1 MRSPAHSARLPL
13 GAAPSRSELRH
24 AAASGRVR
32 RPVRGTYVRADVKSP
47 WSRDYYAHP
56 GADALWQ
63 GLTAAAAVLPP
74 GAALADESAA
84 YVWCGWWPRTPTPS
98 MVVPHGTVPLRREG
112 LRCRGAA
119 LPAGDIVLVS
129 HLPVTSAQRTAI
141 DLARNLP
148 RPWAVAAVDAL
159 LHAHLVGPE
168 LLGSGLRAVPGGRGV
183 RQAREVIALADAGA
197 ASPGESLTRLY
208 LLDAGLGPVRTQVA
222 FVGGRYV
229 VDLLVRGKLIIEF
242 EGRRHDEAD
251 HFVADRR
258 RFNALSQLPGMAVLR
273 LTWADLRDPAAL
285 VAQVRAALRQLG
297 EDV

>member
-1 MRSPAHSARLPL
+1 
-13 GAAPSRSELRH
+13 
-24 AAASGRVR
+24 
-32 RPVRGTYVRADVKSP
+32 
-47 WSRDYYAHP
+47 
-56 GADALWQ
+56 
-63 GLTAAAAVLPP
+63 
-74 GAALADESAA
+74 
-84 YVWCGWWPRTPTPS
+84 
-98 MVVPHGTVPLRREG
+98 
-112 LRCRGAA
+112 
-119 LPAGDIVLVS
+119 
-129 HLPVTSAQRTAI
+129 
-141 DLARNLP
+141 
-148 RPWAVAAVDAL
+148 
-159 LHAHLVGPE
+159 
-168 LLGSGLRAVPGGRGV
+168 
-183 RQAREVIALADAGA
+183 VIALADAGA